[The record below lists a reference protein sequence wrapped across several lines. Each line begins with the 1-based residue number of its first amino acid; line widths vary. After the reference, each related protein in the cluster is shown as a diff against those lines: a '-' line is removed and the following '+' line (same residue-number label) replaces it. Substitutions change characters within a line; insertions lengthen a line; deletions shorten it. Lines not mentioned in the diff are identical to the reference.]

1 MFPELPPQLV
11 AALADAPLAL
21 VLLWMMTQ
29 LRRDLLARPDT
40 PPPEPSR
47 AEEAER
53 AVQAVQAVQAARE
66 ELSAFKLEVAR
77 TYVPLSLIRD
87 MDARLT
93 QQLGR
98 LEAKLD
104 EVSRA
109 ATAAAAIS
117 GQALPGRGIGFG
129 LRGKETQA

>member
-1 MFPELPPQLV
+1 MLAEIPPPLV

-21 VLLWMMTQ
+21 VLMWMVVQ
-29 LRRDLLARPDT
+29 LRRELGA
-40 PPPEPSR
+40 R
-47 AEEAER
+47 AEPPAPP
-53 AVQAVQAVQAARE
+53 AAQQQQGARD
-66 ELSAFKLEVAR
+66 ELAAFKLEVAR

-87 MDARLT
+87 LDARLT

-98 LEAKLD
+98 FEEKLD

-117 GQALPGRGIGFG
+117 GQAVKQRGIGFG
-129 LRGKETQA
+129 ARAAEPEA

>member
-1 MFPELPPQLV
+1 MLPELPPQLV

-21 VLLWMMTQ
+21 LMLWMMTQ
-29 LRRDLLARPDT
+29 LRRELQARPET
-40 PPPEPSR
+40 PAEAPGR
-47 AEEAER
+47 AEEAAR
-53 AVQAVQAVQAARE
+53 AIQAARE

-109 ATAAAAIS
+109 ATAAAAVS
-117 GQALPGRGIGFG
+117 AQALPGRGIGFG
-129 LRGKETQA
+129 LRGGEPEA

>member
-1 MFPELPPQLV
+1 MLPELPPTLV

-21 VLLWMMTQ
+21 LMLWMMTQ
-29 LRRDLLARPDT
+29 LRRDISARPEAA
-40 PPPEPSR
+40 PPEPSR
-47 AEEAER
+47 AEEAAR
-53 AVQAVQAVQAARE
+53 AIHAARE

-117 GQALPGRGIGFG
+117 AQSVPGRGIGFG
-129 LRGKETQA
+129 LRSGETEA

>member
-1 MFPELPPQLV
+1 MVPELPPQLV

-21 VLLWMMTQ
+21 LMLWMMTQ
-29 LRRDLLARPDT
+29 LRRDIHARAEG
-40 PPPEPSR
+40 PPVQPNR

-53 AVQAVQAVQAARE
+53 AVQAARD

-117 GQALPGRGIGFG
+117 AQALPARGIGFG
-129 LRGKETQA
+129 LHGGETQG

>member
-1 MFPELPPQLV
+1 MLPELPPPLV

-21 VLLWMMTQ
+21 LMLWMMTQ
-29 LRRDLLARPDT
+29 LRRDLQARPET
-40 PPPEPSR
+40 PAEAPGR
-47 AEEAER
+47 AEEAAR
-53 AVQAVQAVQAARE
+53 AIQAARE

-109 ATAAAAIS
+109 ATAAAAVS
-117 GQALPGRGIGFG
+117 AQALPGRGIGFG
-129 LRGKETQA
+129 LRGGEPEA

>member
-1 MFPELPPQLV
+1 MLPELPPQLV

-21 VLLWMMTQ
+21 LMLWMMTQ
-29 LRRDLLARPDT
+29 LRRELQARPET
-40 PPPEPSR
+40 PAEAPGR
-47 AEEAER
+47 AEEAAR
-53 AVQAVQAVQAARE
+53 AIQAARE

-109 ATAAAAIS
+109 ATAAAAVS
-117 GQALPGRGIGFG
+117 AQALPGRSIGFG
-129 LRGKETQA
+129 LRGGEPEA

>member
-1 MFPELPPQLV
+1 MLADLPPPLV

-21 VLLWMMTQ
+21 VLMWMVVQ
-29 LRRDLLARPDT
+29 LRRDLAV
-40 PPPEPSR
+40 R
-47 AEEAER
+47 AEAPP
-53 AVQAVQAVQAARE
+53 APAPAPSARE
-66 ELSAFKLEVAR
+66 ELDAFKLEVAR

-98 LEAKLD
+98 FEEKLD

-109 ATAAAAIS
+109 ATAAAAVS
-117 GQALPGRGIGFG
+117 GQAVPGRSMGFG
-129 LRGKETQA
+129 ARSLETEA

>member
-1 MFPELPPQLV
+1 MLPDLPPSVV
-11 AALADAPLAL
+11 AALADAPLAM
-21 VLLWMMTQ
+21 VLMWMVAQ
-29 LRRDLLARPDT
+29 LRRDLNARTDAAPEAARPD
-40 PPPEPSR
+40 ESGR
-47 AEEAER
+47 
-53 AVQAVQAVQAARE
+53 AVQAARD

-87 MDARLT
+87 LDARLT

-98 LEAKLD
+98 FEEKLD

-117 GQALPGRGIGFG
+117 GRSLPSRGIGFG
-129 LRGKETQA
+129 IRGEEPEA